1 VCVCVEYYMVIWERV
16 LCVFSFFF
24 FFFFF
29 LVVPELLLMK
39 DGKVQGKMIGLQDE
53 DKLKHF
59 ISKLTEPT
67 IEKK

>member
-1 VCVCVEYYMVIWERV
+1 M
-16 LCVFSFFF
+16 FFQVS
-24 FFFFF
+24 
-29 LVVPELLLMK
+29 VVPELVLMK